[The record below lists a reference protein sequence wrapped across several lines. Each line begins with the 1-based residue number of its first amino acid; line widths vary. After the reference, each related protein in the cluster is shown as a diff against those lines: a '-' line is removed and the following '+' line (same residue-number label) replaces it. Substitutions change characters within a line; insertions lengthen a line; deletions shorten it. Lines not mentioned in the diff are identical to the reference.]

1 MSGEKEEWRKLEGVE
16 KQSKESGKGTV
27 WNVDR
32 RERGNLGQTKTMLR
46 KKIPWGKK
54 TQDAAGLDSKVSGY
68 QSSTLTTKL
77 YTWRPK
83 QKRRTPAT

>member
-1 MSGEKEEWRKLEGVE
+1 MSREKEEWRKLEGVK

-46 KKIPWGKK
+46 KNKSVGKENTGCSWVGFKSFWIPVKY
-54 TQDAAGLDSKVSGY
+54 SY
-68 QSSTLTTKL
+68 H
-77 YTWRPK
+77 
-83 QKRRTPAT
+83 